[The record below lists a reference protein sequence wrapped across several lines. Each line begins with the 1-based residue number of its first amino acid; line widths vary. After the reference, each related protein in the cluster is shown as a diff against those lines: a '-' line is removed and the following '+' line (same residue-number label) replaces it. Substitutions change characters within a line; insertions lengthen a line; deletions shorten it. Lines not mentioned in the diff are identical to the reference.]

1 MPSKYEQLKGD
12 ELAEHLSGYLINS
25 WSYSSVALFLRNPG
39 WYEKEIIYCEKAER
53 SAVSISGN
61 AYHEALMYYFEC
73 IRQGMELPTITQLE
87 TVAYE
92 YLGRVPMTDWAV
104 SKTLPTFEE
113 ALKFATKKVT
123 TLLENFYT
131 EVGVYTDDLEE
142 VLAVELRLAPP
153 KVGKGPDLSQWLTVN
168 GVDLPLPC
176 HAVLDLVIRT
186 KEGKV
191 VVIDHKS
198 KSTYTDPE
206 AISLVHGKQ
215 AITYT
220 LAYEN
225 YSGLAVDEVWFIE
238 NKDSRN
244 KDGSA
249 QLRKFVIPMNSD
261 TRALYELSLY
271 QPLKKMID
279 AAADPDYIYVFNDA
293 DSMVNKAKYWDF
305 WARTLL
311 EGAESF
317 TEIPEDKQRLIE
329 ARRKLIRDIELK
341 NVTPEQVETFKDEAD
356 RFILNDY
363 SSTDMTNSEKIE
375 HVLKTF
381 GILVRVAHEIKGYS
395 SNTYLLE
402 VSAGTPISK
411 VARYAQDIASALD
424 VANVRIARD
433 LSVYDGKS
441 YLSIEANH
449 ERTANLDWDASELDG
464 HRIPIGRD
472 NYLNKVVWDLDNH
485 ATPHV
490 MACGATGSGKS
501 VCILSTIRYAMA
513 AGVTDIFVFDPKYEF
528 IGLASEG
535 VKVINEMEEIE
546 STMADLVMNMQS
558 RAKGT
563 MDRHLTLVVF
573 DEYADA
579 IASSKKGKALEI
591 KDGSGRTVGTVKSL
605 AENMQMLLQKGRS
618 LGFRIFAA
626 TQRASV
632 KIISGDAK
640 VNFPV
645 QICFRVPKAVDSEVV
660 LDERGAECLAGKGD
674 GLMRSPEYMDMLVRF
689 QGYWCKG

>member
-1 MPSKYEQLKGD
+1 MSQYEQLKGD
-12 ELAEHLSGYLINS
+12 ALAEHLSGYLVNS

-53 SAVSISGN
+53 SAVSIAGN
-61 AYHEALMYYFEC
+61 AYHDALAYWFEC
-73 IRQGMELPTITQLE
+73 VRQKMDLPSLTSME

-92 YLGRVPMTDWAV
+92 YLGRVPAEEWNL
-104 SKTLPTFEE
+104 SKTCPTYE
-113 ALKFATKKVT
+113 AGIALATKKVT
-123 TLLENFYT
+123 ALLENFMAEQ
-131 EVGVYTDDLEE
+131 EVYMEDIDE
-142 VLAVELRLAPP
+142 VLDVEIRLAPP
-153 KVGKGPDLSQWLTVN
+153 KTKGAKDRSQWLTVN
-168 GVDLPLPC
+168 GVDIPLPC
-176 HAVLDLVIRT
+176 HAVLDLVVRT
-186 KEGKV
+186 KDGKV
-191 VVIDHKS
+191 VIVDHKS
-198 KSTYTDPE
+198 KSTYTDQE

-215 AITYT
+215 GITYV
-220 LAYEN
+220 LAYEK
-225 YSGLAVDEVWFIE
+225 YSGLKVDEVWFIE

-244 KDGSA
+244 KDGSP
-249 QLRKFVIPMNSD
+249 QLRKFVIPMNAD

-305 WARTLL
+305 WARTML
-311 EGAESF
+311 EGSESF
-317 TEIPEDKQRLIE
+317 TEIPEDKRKLIE
-329 ARRKLIRDIELK
+329 ARRQLIREIELK
-341 NVTPEQVETFKDEAD
+341 NVTPEQVESIKDTAD

-363 SSTDMTNSEKIE
+363 SSTNMTNSEKIE

-381 GILVRVAHEIKGYS
+381 GIMVRVAHEIKGYS

-424 VANVRIARD
+424 VASVRIARD
-433 LSVYDGKS
+433 LAVYEGRS

-449 ERTANLDWDASELDG
+449 ERTDNLDWDALELEG
-464 HRIPIGRD
+464 NRIPIGRD
-472 NYLNKVVWDLDNH
+472 NFLNKIVWDLDNH

-490 MACGATGSGKS
+490 LACGATGSGKS

-513 AGVTDIFVFDPKYEF
+513 AGITDIFVFDPKYEF

-535 VKVINEMEEIE
+535 VKVVNDMEEIE
-546 STMADLVMNMQS
+546 ATMADLVMNMQA

-563 MDRHLTLVVF
+563 MDRRLTLVIF

-579 IASSKKGKALEI
+579 IASSRKGKALDI
-591 KDGSGRTVGTVKSL
+591 KDGNGRILGTAKSL
-605 AENMQMLLQKGRS
+605 GENLQMLLQKGRS

-674 GLMRSPEYMDMLVRF
+674 GLMRSPEYMDSLVRF